1 MDKLQVLAERDIL
14 GQEFNIYG
22 TQEEPMFLAKDIS
35 DWIEHSNTRMMLK
48 NIDED
53 EKGVSIVY
61 TLGGNQEQWFLTEN
75 GLYEVLMQSRKP
87 VAKIFKKQ
95 VKQILKDIRKHGIY
109 ATDEVIEQTLKNPDY
124 MIEIL
129 TNYKEEKSKRQQAEQ
144 QIEQQKPKVL
154 FADTLAGSDT
164 SILVQELAKLISQ
177 NGYSIG
183 QNKLFEWL
191 RENGYVIKKK
201 GESWNLPTQRS
212 IDLGILDIKKG
223 TKQYADGTVIATRT
237 TKVTV
242 KGQKYFI
249 NKFLKDKA
257 V

>member
-1 MDKLQVLAERDIL
+1 MTERDIL
-14 GQEFNIYG
+14 GREFNIYG
-22 TQEEPMFLAKDIS
+22 TQEEPLFLAKDVAN
-35 DWIEHSNTRMMLK
+35 WIEHSNTRMMLK
-48 NIDED
+48 SIDED
-53 EKGVSIVY
+53 EKEVNNAY

-87 VAKIFKKQ
+87 VVKIFKKQ
-95 VKQILKDIRKHGIY
+95 VKQILKDIRKHGMY
-109 ATDEVIEQTLKNPDY
+109 ATDEVIEQTLNNPDY

-129 TNYKEEKSKRQQAEQ
+129 TNYKEEKTKRQKAEQ

-177 NGYSIG
+177 NGYAIG

-212 IDLGILDIKKG
+212 IELGILDIKKVRNN
-223 TKQYADGTVIATRT
+223 TQMVPLLLLEQ
-237 TKVTV
+237 
-242 KGQKYFI
+242 QK
-249 NKFLKDKA
+249 
-257 V
+257 